1 MDLAGLPLSIQEAQ
15 TAHEE
20 AARGSSTPRSAEMF
34 NVQAVQ
40 LRRHAL
46 TAAAS
51 LARDCTLLHP
61 EAFLCVVRTRTGRYT
76 ASCLQRLN
84 PSALPHATP
93 YDTRALTL

>member
-51 LARDCTLLHP
+51 LARDCTFLHP
-61 EAFLCVVRTRTGRYT
+61 EAFLRRSDKDRQVPRLLPT
-76 ASCLQRLN
+76 A
-84 PSALPHATP
+84 A
-93 YDTRALTL
+93 